1 MRENRGWEWI
11 LEEKENN
18 WICRMNKE
26 GSGRSKDDIK
36 KNARKNEKA
45 SGQKKKRSGRMEEE
59 RQSNVKFKIFSI

>member
-1 MRENRGWEWI
+1 
-11 LEEKENN
+11 
-18 WICRMNKE
+18 MNEE